1 MNIIYDEYLGGAI
14 LKYDVIGFAR
24 QELDKYLSIIG
35 VNAEIDLEL
44 FDDLGITDEKI
55 KDKVF
60 DDAIEIKVNDKK
72 GFIAGSNER
81 SVLIGVYRLLSEWGI
96 KWNRPGEKGTY
107 IPQHCIPCDVNIHE
121 AADRRHRVM
130 CIEGAVSIENVLD
143 MIEWLPKVGM
153 NGYYIQ
159 FDDAFIFFD
168 RWYGHR
174 KNPYKQPET
183 FTEEKAVEYVKIMT
197 REIKKRGLL
206 LQRMG
211 HGWTC
216 EPFGIKNNG
225 WDPVD
230 PDTIPQEYK
239 DICAMV
245 GGKRY
250 VYENSPVATQL
261 CYSNPYVIEKMT
273 GAVIDYVE
281 KNPESDVIHFWLG
294 DFPNNTCECPECTKY
309 HYSDYY
315 VNMVNII
322 TREFNKRGW
331 KNKVVFGISGNKTN
345 PPIHEKIEHSD
356 NIIMMFAPISRTF
369 GESFPSEYK
378 IKTVPKYQINAYS
391 LPRSVDENLSSMYVW
406 EQFCPEGDAVDF
418 DYHLMW
424 DHILDA
430 GGECIAKVL
439 HQDIKNFTGLG
450 MSGLISCQLQRNA
463 FPTSIAMTTMARTLW
478 NINTDFNEVKKDLYS
493 ASFGDEDTEYLCNYF
508 ATLSRGF
515 DIGAIRSQVKVDRD
529 QFKKDMR
536 AAVKAMEEIEPL
548 ISSRISTVT
557 DPCHKASWELLELH
571 RQIYLTLGRGIVIR
585 LDGDIA
591 GGNKLRDES
600 IDLAW
605 KYEDKL
611 QGVLDT
617 MFYYAMTIERINL
630 EGAIGFMDFKN

>member
-1 MNIIYDEYLGGAI
+1 M
-14 LKYDVIGFAR
+14 KYNVIEFAKN
-24 QELDKYLSIIG
+24 ELDKYLDKLG
-35 VNAEIDLEL
+35 VNAEISLCL
-44 FDDLGITDEKI
+44 FDDLGIKDDKI
-55 KDKVF
+55 KDSYY
-60 DDAIEIKVNDKK
+60 DDAIEIKIADKK
-72 GFIAGSNER
+72 GYIAGSNER

-96 KWNRPGEKGTY
+96 KWTRPGENGTY
-107 IPQHCIPCDVNIHE
+107 FPDSCQPSDVSIHE
-121 AADRRHRVM
+121 AADRRHRTM

-174 KNPYKQPET
+174 KNPYKEPEE
-183 FTEEKAVEYVKIMT
+183 FTEEKAREYVKIMT

-216 EPFGIKNNG
+216 EPFGVKNNG

-230 PDTIPQEYK
+230 PDTIPQSFK

-250 VYENSPVATQL
+250 VYNDSPIATQL

-273 GAVIDYVE
+273 NAVIEYVE

-309 HYSDYY
+309 HFSDYY
-315 VNMVNII
+315 MNMYNII
-322 TREFNKRGW
+322 SREFHKRGW
-331 KNKVVFGISGNKTN
+331 KNKIVCSCGGNKCH
-345 PPIHEKIEHSD
+345 PPIKETLEYTD
-356 NIIMMFAPISRTF
+356 NFMLMFAPISRTF
-369 GESFPSEYK
+369 GESFPEEFK
-378 IKTVPKYQINAYS
+378 IKTLPKYKLNAYS
-391 LPRSVDENLSSMYVW
+391 LPRSVDENLSSLYAW
-406 EQFCPEGDAVDF
+406 EQFSPGSDAVDF

-450 MSGLISCQLQRNA
+450 INGLISCQLQRNT
-463 FPTSIAMTTMARTLW
+463 FPTSIAMTTMAKTLW
-478 NINTDFNEVKKDLYS
+478 NTNTDFNDVKKELYT
-493 ASFGDEDTEYLCNYF
+493 ASFGEQDCDTLCEYF

-515 DIGAIRSQVKVDRD
+515 DIGAIRSQVEVDRE

-536 AAVKAMEEIEPL
+536 AAVKAMEDIEPL
-548 ISSRISTVT
+548 IASRIATVT
-557 DPCHKASWELLELH
+557 NPCHKASWELLELH
-571 RQIYLTLGRGIVIR
+571 RQIYLILGRGIVIR
-585 LDGDIA
+585 LDGDIE

-600 IDLAW
+600 VDLAW
-605 KYEDKL
+605 KLEDKI
-611 QGVLDT
+611 QPALDT
-617 MFYYAMTIERINL
+617 MFYYAMTNERINL
-630 EGAIGFMDFKN
+630 EGAIGFMDFKD

>member
-1 MNIIYDEYLGGAI
+1 M
-14 LKYDVIGFAR
+14 KYNVIEFAKN
-24 QELDKYLSIIG
+24 ELDKYLDKLG
-35 VNAEIDLEL
+35 VSAEIALCL
-44 FDDLGITDEKI
+44 FDDLGIKDDKI
-55 KDKVF
+55 KDSYY
-60 DDAIEIKVNDKK
+60 DDAIEIKIADKK
-72 GFIAGSNER
+72 GYIAGSNER

-96 KWNRPGEKGTY
+96 KWTRPGENGTY
-107 IPQHCIPCDVNIHE
+107 FPDSCQPSDVSIHE
-121 AADRRHRVM
+121 SADRRHRTM

-174 KNPYKQPET
+174 KNPFKKAEE
-183 FTEEKAVEYVKIMT
+183 FTTEMAVEYVKIMT
-197 REIKKRGLL
+197 REIKKRGML

-216 EPFGIKNNG
+216 EPFGVRNNG

-230 PDTIPQEYK
+230 PDTIPQSYK

-250 VYENSPVATQL
+250 VYNDSPVATQL
-261 CYSNPYVIEKMT
+261 CYSNPFVYNTMANAVIE
-273 GAVIDYVE
+273 YVE

-309 HYSDYY
+309 NFSDYY
-315 VNMVNII
+315 MNMFNII
-322 TREFNKRGW
+322 SREFQKRGW
-331 KNKVVFGISGNKTN
+331 KNKIVCSCGGNKCH
-345 PPIHEKIEHSD
+345 PPIKEKVEFTD
-356 NIIMMFAPISRTF
+356 NFMLMFAPISRTF
-369 GESFPSEYK
+369 GESFPDEFK
-378 IKTVPKYQINAYS
+378 IKTLPKYELNAYS
-391 LPRSVDENLSSMYVW
+391 MPRSVDENLASLYAW
-406 EQFCPEGDAVDF
+406 EQYCPGTDTVDF

-450 MSGLISCQLQRNA
+450 VNGFISCQLQRNT
-463 FPTSIAMTTMARTLW
+463 FPTSIAMTTMAKTLW
-478 NINTDFNEVKKDLYS
+478 NVNTNFDDVKKELYT
-493 ASFGDEDTEYLCNYF
+493 ASFGEEDCDYLCNYF

-515 DIGAIRSQVKVDRD
+515 DIGAIRSQVEVDRE

-536 AAVKAMEEIEPL
+536 AAVKAMEDIEPL
-548 ISSRISTVT
+548 IASRIATVT
-557 DPCHKASWELLELH
+557 NPCHKASWELLELH

-585 LDGDIA
+585 LDGDIE

-600 IDLAW
+600 VELAW
-605 KYEDKL
+605 KLEDKI
-611 QGVLDT
+611 QPALDT
-617 MFYYAMTIERINL
+617 MFYYAMTNERINL
-630 EGAIGFMDFKN
+630 EGAIGFFDFKD

>member
-1 MNIIYDEYLGGAI
+1 M
-14 LKYDVIGFAR
+14 KYDVIGFAR
-24 QELDKYLSIIG
+24 SELDKYLSILNIQ
-35 VNAEIDLEL
+35 ADIKLCL
-44 FDDLGITDEKI
+44 FDDLGITDEKV
-55 KDKVF
+55 KDVTY
-60 DDAIEIKVNDKK
+60 DDAIDISIKNTC
-72 GFIAGSNER
+72 GYIAGSNDR
-81 SVLIGVYRLLSEWGI
+81 SVLIGVYRALHEWGI
-96 KWNRPGEKGTY
+96 RWIRPGENGTYIPEKGTY
-107 IPQHCIPCDVNIHE
+107 SDLTIHE
-121 AADRRHRVM
+121 AADRRHRTM

-174 KNPYKQPET
+174 KNPYKDAEE
-183 FTEEKAVEYVKIMT
+183 FTEEKAREYVKIMT

-230 PDTIPQEYK
+230 PDTIPQSYK

-273 GAVIDYVE
+273 NAVIEYVE

-294 DFPNNTCECPECTKY
+294 DFPNNTCECPNCTQY
-309 HYSDYY
+309 YYSDYY
-315 VNMVNII
+315 MNMFNII
-322 TREFNKRGW
+322 SREFKKRGW
-331 KNKVVFGISGNKTN
+331 KNKIVCGISGNKSN
-345 PPIHEKIEHSD
+345 PPIHEIVEFSE
-356 NIIMMFAPISRTF
+356 NIILMFAPISRTF
-369 GESFPSEYK
+369 GEAFPSEFK
-378 IKTVPKYQINAYS
+378 IKTLPEYKLNSYS
-391 LPRSVDENLSSMYVW
+391 LPRSVDENLTSIYAW
-406 EQFCPEGDAVDF
+406 KQYCPDGDVVDF

-439 HQDIKNFTGLG
+439 HQDIKNFTGLSI
-450 MSGLISCQLQRNA
+450 SGLISCQLQRNA
-463 FPTSIAMTTMARTLW
+463 FPTSIAMTTMAKTLW
-478 NINTDFNEVKKDLYS
+478 NVNTDFNDVKKELYT
-493 ASFGDEDTEYLCNYF
+493 ACFGADDCDYLCEYF

-515 DIGAIRSQVKVDRD
+515 DIGSIRSQVKVDRE

-536 AAVKAMEEIEPL
+536 AAVKAMEDIEPL
-548 ISSRISTVT
+548 IASRLETVT
-557 DPCHKASWELLELH
+557 DTCHKASWELLELH
-571 RQIYLTLGRGIVIR
+571 RQIYLILGRGIVIR
-585 LDGDIA
+585 LDGDIE

-600 IDLAW
+600 VDLAW
-605 KYEDKL
+605 KLEDKI
-611 QGVLDT
+611 QPVLDT
-617 MFYYAMTIERINL
+617 MFYYAMTNERINL
-630 EGAIGFMDFKN
+630 EKPIGFMDFKD

>member
-1 MNIIYDEYLGGAI
+1 M
-14 LKYDVIGFAR
+14 KYDVIGFAKE
-24 QELDKYLSIIG
+24 ELAKYLKKLNVEADISLCLFEDLKIIDKK
-35 VNAEIDLEL
+35 VIDS
-44 FDDLGITDEKI
+44 TY
-55 KDKVF
+55 
-60 DDAIEIKVNDKK
+60 DDAIEISVKNCC
-72 GFIAGSNER
+72 GYIAGSNDR
-81 SVLIGVYRLLSEWGI
+81 SVLIGVYRLLHEWGI
-96 KWNRPGEKGTY
+96 RWIRPGKNGTF
-107 IPQHCIPCDVNIHE
+107 IPDKASACDVMIHE
-121 AADRRHRVM
+121 AADRRHRTM

-174 KNPYKQPET
+174 KNPFKEPEV
-183 FTEEKAVEYVKIMT
+183 FTEEMAAEYVKIMT

-216 EPFGIKNNG
+216 EPFGVKNNG

-239 DICAMV
+239 DLCAMV

-250 VYENSPVATQL
+250 VYNDSPVATQL

-273 GAVIDYVE
+273 NAVIEYVE

-322 TREFNKRGW
+322 TREFNKRGI
-331 KNKVVFGISGNKTN
+331 KNKVVFTVSGNKTN
-345 PPIHEKIEHSD
+345 PPIHEKIEFSD

-369 GESFPSEYK
+369 GVSFPNEFK
-378 IKTVPKYQINAYS
+378 IKTVPKYKINAYS
-391 LPRSVDENLSSMYVW
+391 MPRSVDENLSSLYVW
-406 EQFCPEGDAVDF
+406 EQFCPNGDVVDF

-450 MSGLISCQLQRNA
+450 INGLISCQLQRNA
-463 FPTSIAMTTMARTLW
+463 FPTSIAMTTMAKTLW
-478 NINTDFNEVKKDLYS
+478 NVNTDFNEVKKELYT
-493 ASFGDEDTEYLCNYF
+493 ACFGAEDCDTLCDYF

-515 DIGAIRSQVKVDRD
+515 DIGAIRSQVEVDRE
-529 QFKKDMR
+529 QFKADMR
-536 AAVKAMEEIEPL
+536 AAVKAMEDIEKL
-548 ISSRISTVT
+548 ISSRVATVT
-557 DPCHKASWELLELH
+557 NPCHKASWELIELH

-600 IDLAW
+600 VEFAW
-605 KYEDKL
+605 KYEDKI
-611 QGVLDT
+611 QEVLDT
-617 MFYYAMTIERINL
+617 MFYFAMTNERINL
-630 EGAIGFMDFKN
+630 EGAIGFMDFKD